1 MTPYDAP
8 PPRRRRVLT
17 FVLVGLG
24 CTLLGAGVVGYL
36 RLPGLVKAYAE
47 EKALERGVALHVDDV
62 DLSFDWVRLRGVTF
76 SPLGVAGVKGRADR
90 VTVDL
95 KGLEPTRVT
104 TRSASVEL
112 EGSLGHLAAELDA
125 WSKRYPAAARPP
137 VAADGVTLAWRQTPG
152 ESPWLEATNASAQAD
167 PNGGSFYAPTAT
179 LFGVSAGELSLGW
192 WAGRDDLLAGLGHRD
207 PNNAPLRLEVRPG
220 PPLQARLR
228 VVSTPL
234 PSLGALLGMRIN
246 EPGISAE
253 ATADLVLTPG
263 PERDTIAGHTELTL
277 HGYVP
282 PRPRELQG
290 ARHRLRQLDPV
301 HHGVP
306 ALRRSPHGRPLRN
319 HAQGRRPLPARQGLG
334 RTLRRRRQGEA
345 RSRRP
350 RPLHRPRPLR
360 RHRQP
365 RQPARRSHR

>member
-1 MTPYDAP
+1 
-8 PPRRRRVLT
+8 
-17 FVLVGLG
+17 
-24 CTLLGAGVVGYL
+24 
-36 RLPGLVKAYAE
+36 
-47 EKALERGVALHVDDV
+47 
-62 DLSFDWVRLRGVTF
+62 
-76 SPLGVAGVKGRADR
+76 VKGRADR

-112 EGSLGHLAAELDA
+112 EGSIGHLAAELDA
-125 WSKRYPAAARPP
+125 WSKRYPATARPP

-179 LFGVSAGELSLGW
+179 LFGISAGELSLGW

-263 PERDTIAGHTELTL
+263 PERDTIAGRTDLTL

-290 ARHRLRQLDPV
+290 IVYGNSTQFTTAFQLSDDRRTVALSETTLKAGALSLRGKGSAERYDGGAKAKLDLA
-301 HHGVP
+301 GRVP
-306 ALRRSPHGRPLRN
+306 CTAL
-319 HAQGRRPLPARQGLG
+319 
-334 RTLRRRRQGEA
+334 A
-345 RSRRP
+345 RSVATAN
-350 RPLHRPRPLR
+350 LGNLLGDLIGDVVSATVQGSLSVNAHVEVDTKDLDA
-360 RHRQP
+360 
-365 RQPARRSHR
+365 ARVTPTVGGSCGLKL